1 MEYIIKD
8 REPKRLF
15 EIFEEISAIPR
26 GSGNEKGIADYICAF
41 AERLGL
47 FCVRDNVNNVFI
59 RKEAGE
65 GYKDTPSVLLQ
76 GHTDMVCEKN
86 AGTVHD
92 FEKDPLKLQV
102 KDGFLSADG
111 TTLGADDGVAVAMM
125 LALLESDDNM
135 PELECL
141 FTVGEETGLEG
152 AESFDY
158 SLIKSK
164 KMINMDS
171 EGEGVAVV
179 SSAGGA
185 DVCYTVT
192 PETVKCPDRPI
203 KITVT
208 GLMGG
213 HSGTD
218 IDACRMNAN
227 RVMGRILA
235 RLYDKKPFNLTKIN
249 GGNMKN
255 AIARECV
262 AELSVI
268 DAKLVENEI
277 KAMEK
282 ELLSEACAQ
291 DKGLRI
297 YLGKG
302 AVTDKMLSYRDT
314 SRVISLL
321 TVPPSGVYAMSSDFK
336 GLVRT
341 SCNFGLV
348 ETTESE
354 VKIWVKTRSSL
365 ESEHQSLIDT
375 LTRTGDIIG
384 ADSEVSGMYE
394 SWDYCADSPLAEQ
407 FLSTFKRL
415 FPDLNIE
422 PRTAAIHAGLECG
435 IIISRLGGC
444 DTIAI
449 GPDVFDIHSPDERL
463 DLASFERFWTLV
475 TALIKES

>member
-41 AERLGL
+41 AENLGL
-47 FCVRDNVNNVFI
+47 FYTRDALHNVFI
-59 RKEAGE
+59 RKGAGKGFE
-65 GYKDTPSVLLQ
+65 DRASVLLQ

-92 FEKDPLKLQV
+92 FEKDPLKLRV
-102 KDGFLSADG
+102 DNGFLSAEG
-111 TTLGADDGVAVAMM
+111 TTLGADDGVAIAMM
-125 LALLESDDNM
+125 LALLESSDPM
-135 PELECL
+135 PEIECL

-152 AESFDY
+152 AEGFDY
-158 SLIKSK
+158 SIVKSK

-171 EGEGVAVV
+171 EGEGIAVV

-185 DVCYTVT
+185 DVCYTVKT
-192 PETVKCPDRPI
+192 DRVKCPDRPI
-203 KITVT
+203 RIKVT

-218 IDACRMNAN
+218 IDTCRMNAN
-227 RVMGRILA
+227 RVMGRILS
-235 RLYDKKPFNLTKIN
+235 RLYAKMPFNLTLIN

-262 AELSVI
+262 ADISVI

-277 KAMEK
+277 KSIEK
-282 ELLSEACAQ
+282 ELLSEVCDE

-297 YLGKG
+297 FLGKG
-302 AVTDKMLSYRDT
+302 ALTDKMLTYKDT

-321 TVPPSGVYAMSSDFK
+321 SVTPSGVFAMSSDFK

-348 ETTESE
+348 ESDAESI
-354 VKIWVKTRSSL
+354 KIWVKTRSSL
-365 ESEHQSLIDT
+365 ESEHQYLIST
-375 LTRTGDIIG
+375 LIGAGDLVG
-384 ADSEVSGMYE
+384 ADSEVSGMYA
-394 SWDYCADSPLAEQ
+394 SWDLVKDSPLAEL
-407 FLSTFKRL
+407 FVSTFKRL
-415 FPDLNIE
+415 FPSLGIE
-422 PRTAAIHAGLECG
+422 PKTAAIHAGLECG

-444 DTIAI
+444 DTVAI
-449 GPDVFDIHSPDERL
+449 GPNVYDIHSPDERL
-463 DLASFERFWTLV
+463 DLASLERFWILV
-475 TALIKES
+475 NEMIKA